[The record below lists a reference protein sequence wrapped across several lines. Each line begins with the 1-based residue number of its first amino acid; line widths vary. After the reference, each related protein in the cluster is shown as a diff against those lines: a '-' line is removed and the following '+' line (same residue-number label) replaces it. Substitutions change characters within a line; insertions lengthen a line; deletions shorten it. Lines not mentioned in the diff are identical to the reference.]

1 MAGARRR
8 RRLFRGGEEVSEV
21 GGRKERIESQSFKKV
36 ELIGHGGRFDVGDEE
51 KERGKFEGNMSL
63 VFKC

>member
-21 GGRKERIESQSFKKV
+21 GGWKERIESQSFKKI
-36 ELIGHGGRFDVGDEE
+36 ELIEHGGRFDVGDEE